1 MKRKK
6 LIFCH
11 LWQKLL
17 TVFAATTLV
26 LLPMGCAEQE
36 EEDPVFV
43 VVEEIEKADSEDA
56 VEPEDVWKEEA
67 SEDGAKEETET
78 TKDIAKGVPETA
90 NKETQASGGEN
101 ENEQEK
107 GAKDAD
113 PVKATYRRVLEK
125 LYKTYTLPDGTE
137 LGYNEISDL
146 SENQFAIYD
155 IDQDGRE
162 ELIVIWTTT
171 YMAGMAEI
179 IYDYNYASN
188 GVATELIDFPAQT
201 YYDNGVVEVLLS
213 HNHGLA
219 GNIDDFWPYTFYQYD
234 KGTDT
239 YLCASEVD
247 AWNRAYY
254 ELDYDGTL
262 FPEELDTDGDGI
274 LYRVTAGDRD
284 KLMDLEEY
292 KKWWDS
298 VIGGAKKVEIPFVKM
313 TEESISGNGSAGGK

>member
-1 MKRKK
+1 MKKRY
-6 LIFCH
+6 LIAFIIAV
-11 LWQKLL
+11 LML
-17 TVFAATTLV
+17 TSAGCSKGEVKEDVIQPIIMEPIEETDQGVTAAGTERESLEDEA
-26 LLPMGCAEQE
+26 GEAEEQADVVKNKAETSKTEAPILAEDLKAPQE
-36 EEDPVFV
+36 EEFDPVN
-43 VVEEIEKADSEDA
+43 
-56 VEPEDVWKEEA
+56 EA
-67 SEDGAKEETET
+67 YYS
-78 TKDIAKGVPETA
+78 
-90 NKETQASGGEN
+90 
-101 ENEQEK
+101 
-107 GAKDAD
+107 
-113 PVKATYRRVLEK
+113 VLER

-171 YMAGMAEI
+171 YMTGMAGI
-179 IYDYNYASN
+179 IYDYDYASN
-188 GVATELIDFPAQT
+188 GVTTELIEFPVQT
-201 YYDNGVVEVLLS
+201 FYDNGVVEVLLS

-239 YLCASEVD
+239 YLCAAQVD
-247 AWNRAYY
+247 AWNKAYY
-254 ELDYDGTL
+254 ALDYDGTL

-274 LYRVTAGDRD
+274 LYRVTAEDRD

-292 KKWWDS
+292 KKWRDS

-313 TEESISGNGSAGGK
+313 TEESISGKVSAGGK

>member
-1 MKRKK
+1 MKKK
-6 LIFCH
+6 YLIAFIIAA
-11 LWQKLL
+11 LML
-17 TVFAATTLV
+17 TSA
-26 LLPMGCAEQE
+26 GCSKEEVKEDVNQPIIMEPIEETDQGVTVAGTEKESLEDEAGEAEEQADAVKDKAETSKTEAPILAEDLKAPQE
-36 EEDPVFV
+36 EEFDPVN
-43 VVEEIEKADSEDA
+43 
-56 VEPEDVWKEEA
+56 EA
-67 SEDGAKEETET
+67 YYS
-78 TKDIAKGVPETA
+78 
-90 NKETQASGGEN
+90 
-101 ENEQEK
+101 
-107 GAKDAD
+107 
-113 PVKATYRRVLEK
+113 VLEQ
-125 LYKTYTLPDGTE
+125 LYKTYTLPDGTD

-171 YMAGMAEI
+171 YTAGMAEI
-179 IYDYNYASN
+179 IYGFDYSSN
-188 GVATELIDFPAQT
+188 GFTTELIDFPVQT
-201 YYDNGVVEVLLS
+201 FYDNGVVEVLLS

-234 KGTDT
+234 KGADT
-239 YLCASEVD
+239 YLCAAQVD

-274 LYRVTAGDRD
+274 LYRVTAGGHD

-292 KKWWDS
+292 NKWRDS

-313 TEESISGNGSAGGK
+313 TEESVSGKGSAGGK

>member
-1 MKRKK
+1 MKNK
-6 LIFCH
+6 LFM
-11 LWQKLL
+11 LL
-17 TVFAATTLV
+17 ISVFMILTAA
-26 LLPMGCAEQE
+26 GCGKDGE
-36 EEDPVFV
+36 EEDFIQPI
-43 VVEEIEKADSEDA
+43 VVETIEESEQENDTNHTDNAGEDIGETIDTSGEEAAKGDSTVEKGEAAKTAETQKAEEDDNTAPQTDPEKA
-56 VEPEDVWKEEA
+56 VYY
-67 SEDGAKEETET
+67 
-78 TKDIAKGVPETA
+78 TA
-90 NKETQASGGEN
+90 
-101 ENEQEK
+101 
-107 GAKDAD
+107 
-113 PVKATYRRVLEK
+113 LEK

-171 YMAGMAEI
+171 YTAGMAGI
-179 IYDYNYASN
+179 IYDYDYSSN
-188 GVATELIDFPAQT
+188 SFMTELIDFPVQT
-201 YYDNGVVEVLLS
+201 FYDNGAVEVLLS

-234 KGTDT
+234 KGADI
-239 YLCASEVD
+239 YLCAAQVD

-262 FPEELDTDGDGI
+262 FPEELDADGDGI
-274 LYRVTAGDRD
+274 LYRVTAGGYD

-292 KKWWDS
+292 NKWRDS

-313 TEESISGNGSAGGK
+313 TEESISGKGSAGGK

>member
-1 MKRKK
+1 MKNKY
-6 LIFCH
+6 LIAFII
-11 LWQKLL
+11 
-17 TVFAATTLV
+17 TTLMLTSV
-26 LLPMGCAEQE
+26 GCSKGET
-36 EEDPVFV
+36 EEDMIRPITMEPI
-43 VVEEIEKADSEDA
+43 EETDQAGAGAETEK
-56 VEPEDVWKEEA
+56 EA
-67 SEDGAKEETET
+67 SEDGTGKAEEQVDAVKDKAETSKTEAPILAEDL
-78 TKDIAKGVPETA
+78 KAP
-90 NKETQASGGEN
+90 
-101 ENEQEK
+101 QEEEF
-107 GAKDAD
+107 D
-113 PVKATYRRVLEK
+113 PVNEAYYSVLER

-171 YMAGMAEI
+171 YMTGMAGI
-179 IYDYNYASN
+179 IYDYDYASN
-188 GVATELIDFPAQT
+188 GVTTELIEFPVQT
-201 YYDNGVVEVLLS
+201 FYDNGVVEVLLS

-239 YLCASEVD
+239 YLCAAQVD

-254 ELDYDGTL
+254 ELDYDGTP

-274 LYRVTAGDRD
+274 LYRVTAGGHD

-292 KKWWDS
+292 NNWRDS

-313 TEESISGNGSAGGK
+313 TEESISGK